1 MSFNP
6 RDPHFIRALVSNI
19 EEGLVLT
26 VGLLSGI
33 AIAGLSH
40 ETIVLVGMVFVFVGG
55 IAAASRYKL
64 AHMRIPEYAAT
75 STTACIMLGLL
86 YIVAGIV
93 PLLPYMVLPVSSAFT
108 SSIVCSFAA
117 AFIIGLWSGHQ
128 GNRVWKSAWHLA
140 YVAAA
145 GAIIGA
151 IAHAML

>member
-6 RDPHFIRALVSNI
+6 RDPHFVRAVVSNI

-33 AIAGLSH
+33 AIAGISH
-40 ETIVLVGMVFVFVGG
+40 TTIVLIGMIFVFTGG

-64 AHMRIPEYAAT
+64 AHMKLPQYADS
-75 STTACIMLGLL
+75 STQACILLGLL
-86 YIVAGIV
+86 YILAGIV
-93 PLLPYMVLPVSSAFT
+93 PLLPYMVLPVSSAYT
-108 SSIVCSFAA
+108 SSIVCSFAL

-128 GNRVWKSAWHLA
+128 GSTIWKSAWHLA

-145 GAIIGA
+145 GSVMGA
-151 IAHAML
+151 IAHAIL